1 MREQPNLTQ
10 ALKESA
16 GTTPP
21 IDTDTPPPTQTH
33 ARKARQ
39 NTKMIGGHF
48 SKPVHR
54 QLKQMA
60 LDSECS
66 IQDLLGEALNLL
78 FDQAGKPP
86 IAKLEES

>member
-1 MREQPNLTQ
+1 MVEQPNLTQ
-10 ALKESA
+10 ALKQSA
-16 GTTPP
+16 GNTPP
-21 IDTDTPPPTQTH
+21 IETDTPPTTETI

-39 NTKMIGGHF
+39 DTKMIGGHF

-60 LDSECS
+60 LDRDCS

>member
-10 ALKESA
+10 ALNQSA
-16 GTTPP
+16 GNPAP
-21 IDTDTPPPTQTH
+21 IETDTPPPTQTH
-33 ARKARQ
+33 APKARQ

-60 LDSECS
+60 LDSDCS